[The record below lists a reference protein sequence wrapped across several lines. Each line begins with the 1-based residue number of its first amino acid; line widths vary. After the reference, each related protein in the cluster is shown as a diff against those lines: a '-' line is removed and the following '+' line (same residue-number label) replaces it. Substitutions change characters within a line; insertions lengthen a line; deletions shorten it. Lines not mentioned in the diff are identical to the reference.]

1 MCRVGHMGTG
11 KSYGGCVSRKQPNPV
26 DIHVGGRIRM
36 RRMLIG
42 MSQEKLGEC
51 LELTFQQIQKY
62 EKGSNRVGASR
73 LFQIAQ
79 VLGVPVAYFYEGLE
93 TPGADGA
100 DNGPETGFDF
110 EMLSTAEGIQLN
122 AAFFSI
128 SDPGLRKRLLDL
140 IKLLADREEIDLPIE
155 QAKAITGN

>member
-1 MCRVGHMGTG
+1 
-11 KSYGGCVSRKQPNPV
+11 
-26 DIHVGGRIRM
+26 M

-51 LELTFQQIQKY
+51 LQLTFQQIQKY

-79 VLGVPVAYFYEGLE
+79 VMGVPVAYFYEGLE
-93 TPGADGA
+93 TVPGPDGADG
-100 DNGPETGFDF
+100 GPGAGFDF

-140 IKLLADREEIDLPIE
+140 IKLLADREEIDFPVE
-155 QAKAITGN
+155 QAQALASD